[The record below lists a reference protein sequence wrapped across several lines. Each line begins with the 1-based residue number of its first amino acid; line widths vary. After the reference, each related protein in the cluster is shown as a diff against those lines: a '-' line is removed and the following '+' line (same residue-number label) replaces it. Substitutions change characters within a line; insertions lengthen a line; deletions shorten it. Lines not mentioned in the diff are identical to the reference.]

1 MSTRELT
8 LADFEQTVSGEGIV
22 LVDFWAAWC
31 GPCRQFAP
39 VFEKASEDNP
49 DIVFGKV
56 DTEAEQ
62 QLAQMAAITSIPTLM
77 LFRDGILLFNQ
88 AGAMPPQALTGVI
101 EQARELDMD
110 AVRQEV
116 AAAQEAAANGP
127 QDEVGLDE
135 FAAAHSQGA
144 YVVDVRED
152 AEVAGG
158 RVPGAVHIPM
168 NDVPT
173 RVEELP
179 TGVPVFVIC
188 QSGNRSRAGRR
199 PPAREGHHGDQRRR
213 RHGRLG
219 AAGLA
224 ARGLRPAPDRAP
236 DRWSEHP
243 AQDGRPQVRRQVCRE
258 RHEERHVGA
267 DVQRQPGVVPGG
279 DQHDPAERHD
289 DEQRQQGALGPVDQ
303 ASLTGREVLGPRRQ
317 AGDLAPQRA
326 YDAQR
331 QHGEA
336 EDQVH
341 LGEVEPA
348 AEQVVVVGAGLALVL
363 EPVEPLLLGVAGVAA
378 APVLTDGVAVGVEV
392 EEVADRELGGDG
404 QHRQPVQDLL
414 RGAVTTRLP
423 RRRHA
428 GDASEQ

>member
-39 VFEKASEDNP
+39 VYEKASEDNP

-88 AGAMPPQALTGVI
+88 AGALPPQALAGVI

-116 AAAQEAAANGP
+116 AAAQAAAADAP

-168 NDVPT
+168 NDVPA

-188 QSGNRSRAGRR
+188 QSGNRSRAVVDHLRAKGIT
-199 PPAREGHHGDQRRR
+199 AINVAEGTG
-213 RHGRLG
+213 GWSK
-219 AAGLA
+219 
-224 ARGLRPAPDRAP
+224 RGWPL
-236 DRWSEHP
+236 
-243 AQDGRPQVRRQVCRE
+243 
-258 RHEERHVGA
+258 
-267 DVQRQPGVVPGG
+267 
-279 DQHDPAERHD
+279 
-289 DEQRQQGALGPVDQ
+289 
-303 ASLTGREVLGPRRQ
+303 
-317 AGDLAPQRA
+317 
-326 YDAQR
+326 
-331 QHGEA
+331 EA
-336 EDQVH
+336 
-341 LGEVEPA
+341 
-348 AEQVVVVGAGLALVL
+348 
-363 EPVEPLLLGVAGVAA
+363 
-378 APVLTDGVAVGVEV
+378 
-392 EEVADRELGGDG
+392 
-404 QHRQPVQDLL
+404 
-414 RGAVTTRLP
+414 
-423 RRRHA
+423 
-428 GDASEQ
+428 